1 MRIAHYR
8 YSGYFFVPSFH
19 YQTRCTTKNALA
31 MTLHVV
37 KGIADLQSLKHS
49 TLPFLQGIHNVLT
62 VSAFNCALRSA
73 FAKSKYK

>member
-1 MRIAHYR
+1 
-8 YSGYFFVPSFH
+8 
-19 YQTRCTTKNALA
+19 

-37 KGIADLQSLKHS
+37 KGIANLQSLKHS